1 MRRQVLCLPAFIL
14 AATAA
19 QAQNYSGT
27 FTAVNPQGQTVTV
40 ILKQS
45 QKGLVTGSISNG
57 EMKLAL
63 QGTVDDDLIDGFA
76 SGDGSTMYFEA
87 EIDGNELYLFLMN
100 VDAQGNP
107 DVENG
112 LEMVLTATTQGGAL
126 ANSADPAGAAG
137 GAMGGATAGAPNSPA
152 GGQGMSDGT
161 PAGNEWAQWLAG
173 KKVTYM
179 DSYSSGNAGGY
190 SMRMDIFLCSS
201 GEFLYKDESSVSV
214 DVGGAFGNAGG
225 QGQNTGRWRI
235 ITQGQLVGIELRYS
249 DGRVEQYQLQY
260 QDGATYVNGERWYVT
275 AAEICQ

>member
-1 MRRQVLCLPAFIL
+1 MRRQALCLPALII

-27 FTAVNPQGQTVTV
+27 FTAVNPQGQTVIV

-45 QKGLVTGSISNG
+45 QQGLVTGSITNG
-57 EMKLAL
+57 VMTFAL
-63 QGTVDDDLIDGFA
+63 QGTVDDDLIDGVA
-76 SGDGSTMYFEA
+76 SGDGVTMYFEA
-87 EIDGNELYLFLMN
+87 EIDGNELYLFLIN
-100 VDAQGNP
+100 VDAQGNA

-112 LEMVLTATTQGGAL
+112 VEMVLTATSQGGAL
-126 ANSADPAGAAG
+126 ANSTDPGDAAG
-137 GAMGGATAGAPNSPA
+137 GALSGVTRVTPNPPA
-152 GGQGMSDGT
+152 GGQGISDGT
-161 PAGNEWAQWLAG
+161 PAANEWAQWLAG

-179 DSYSSGNAGGY
+179 DSYTSGNAGGY

-201 GEFLYKDESSVSV
+201 GEFLFKDESSVSV

-235 ITQGQLVGIELRYS
+235 ITQGQLVGIELRYN

-260 QDGATYVNGERWYVT
+260 EDGATYVNGERWYVT

>member
-1 MRRQVLCLPAFIL
+1 MLRQALCLSALII

-19 QAQNYSGT
+19 HAQNYSGT
-27 FTAVNPQGQTVTV
+27 FTGVNPQGKMVTV
-40 ILKQS
+40 ILQ
-45 QKGLVTGSISNG
+45 QLQQGLVMGSISNG
-57 EMKLAL
+57 ELTFAL
-63 QGTVDDDLIDGFA
+63 EGTVDDDLIDGVA
-76 SGDGSTMYFEA
+76 SGDGGTMYFEA

-112 LEMVLTATTQGGAL
+112 LEMVLMATNQSGTL
-126 ANSADPAGAAG
+126 ANSANLGGAAG
-137 GAMGGATAGAPNSPA
+137 GAMSGATGGAANPP
-152 GGQGMSDGT
+152 GGRQEISDGT

-190 SMRMDIFLCSS
+190 NMRQDIFLCSS

-225 QGQNTGRWRI
+225 QGQDTGRWRI
-235 ITQGQLVGIELRYS
+235 ITQGQPVGIELRYN

>member
-1 MRRQVLCLPAFIL
+1 MRRQVLCLPALIL

-152 GGQGMSDGT
+152 GGQGISDGT

-201 GEFLYKDESSVSV
+201 GEL
-214 DVGGAFGNAGG
+214 FGNAGG